1 MPSEIESKL
10 AKIPIICSV
19 VNLGNMIK
27 IPGFEGL
34 TLYNVLELYIVGII
48 KGALTSRA
56 GSVSFSFFMAIFP
69 FLLFVL
75 NLIPYVPIE
84 DFQADVVAFIDEL
97 LPPQTS
103 DFFNGII
110 IDIMENKHGGLLSF
124 VIILSLFLSAN
135 GVHSIFAAF
144 ENSYHVEVNRS
155 FFKQYFSSLGVA
167 LLLGIMLLITV
178 VGIVFFE
185 LIVRLLIEQEIIN
198 DAIFWIT
205 IGKLFFYLTMIVLSV
220 GILYYFG
227 TAKCN
232 RSRFFSVGLLVTSL
246 LIVGTTYLFGVYVEN
261 FSQYNELYGSIGA
274 LLILMIYIWLN
285 ANILLLGFEL
295 NATLKKLKEGISQP
309 QIS

>member
-10 AKIPIICSV
+10 AKIPLICSL

-110 IDIMENKHGGLLSF
+110 IDIMENRHGGLLSF

-167 LLLGIMLLITV
+167 LILGIMLLITV

-185 LIVRLLIEQEIIN
+185 LVVRLLIEQEIIT

-246 LIVGTTYLFGVYVEN
+246 LIIGTTYLFGVYVEN

-295 NATLKKLKEGISQP
+295 NATLKRLKEGISSP
-309 QIS
+309 KTS

>member
-10 AKIPIICSV
+10 AKIPIICSL

-110 IDIMENKHGGLLSF
+110 IDIMENRHGGLLSF

-167 LLLGIMLLITV
+167 LILGIMLLITV

-185 LIVRLLIEQEIIN
+185 LVVRLLIEQEIIT

-205 IGKLFFYLTMIVLSV
+205 IGKFFFYLTMIVLSV

-232 RSRFFSVGLLVTSL
+232 RSRFFSVGLLLTSL
-246 LIVGTTYLFGVYVEN
+246 LIIGTTYLFGVYVEN

-295 NATLKKLKEGISQP
+295 NATLKKLKEGISLS